1 MQEINEND
9 IIKTKKEL
17 IKLYLLLKQRKKE
30 NVKYILKIIKL
41 LFSIYRLIIFQK
53 NKILKNQTY

>member
-30 NVKYILKIIKL
+30 NVKYILKII
-41 LFSIYRLIIFQK
+41 
-53 NKILKNQTY
+53 